1 MDMNGSREL
10 CKFLL
15 ELQTQCH
22 FENYFPVMKI
32 KNVIH
37 NFIVKFFV
45 FQIHNHS
52 ERLVNRFVY
61 SLKMLS

>member
-1 MDMNGSREL
+1 MNGSREL

-15 ELQTQCH
+15 ELQTQCR

-32 KNVIH
+32 KNVIN
-37 NFIVKFFV
+37 NFIVKFYV
-45 FQIHNHS
+45 FQIYNRS